1 MHRGGD
7 RSGGPSGG
15 GERSGG
21 RFQRGPSRWSSGGGG
36 GGGGG
41 GSPPHRF
48 SRGGGDGGGGGGGGG
63 RFHPYR
69 GSSDYSG
76 GGGGGGGGYRGG
88 GGGDDFGEQRHRYG
102 GGNRGG
108 GRGDFQD
115 HDSRSN
121 YVKLFVGSVPRT
133 ATEED
138 VRPLFEEHGD
148 VLEVALIKDRKTGEQ
163 QGCCFVKYAT
173 SEEAERAIRG
183 LHNQYTLPGAM
194 GPVQVRYADGERE
207 RHGAMEHKLFVA
219 SLNKQATPKEIEEI
233 FAPYGHVEDVYIMKD
248 GMRQSRGCGFVKF
261 SSKEPAVAAMNALN
275 GTYIMRGCEQPLV
288 IRFADPKR
296 PRPGESRGGPTFG
309 GPGFSPRSDAALVIR
324 PTANLDEPRGRHMP
338 PDSWRPSSP
347 RSMAP
352 NQYNNFGSDNPLALS
367 GGAVT
372 PADTGAFRPSMFPG
386 NGSLS
391 TQTAVPT
398 SSHMGMNPPMV
409 QGHHLGGQQIPPMQK
424 PPGQPQNFPVQLQNA
439 QQGQPLQGPIPQIG
453 QLQVPQSTGPVSFG
467 QNIPSMQLPGQP
479 AASQPLMQQNA
490 SLGALQAPSS
500 VQSNPMQAVPSQ
512 QQLPTSVAPQMLQQS
527 MQQMPSQ
534 APQLLLQ
541 QQAALQSSYQSSQQ
555 AIYQLQQQLQLM
567 QQQSNLNQQPSA
579 QVPKQQSGQPVPSS
593 APGAPGA
600 IIPTNI
606 NAIPQQVGSPAV
618 SLTCN
623 WTEHTSPEGFKYYYN
638 SVTRE
643 SKWEKPEE
651 YVLYEQQQQQ
661 HQQKLL
667 LLQQHQQ
674 KIAAQQLQ
682 SPPQGQSLPSMQQ
695 PIQQLPQAQGP
706 TQMQMKQQELNYS
719 QLQASGSID
728 PSRIQQGI
736 QAAQERAWKS

>member
-7 RSGGPSGG
+7 RSGGPSSGG
-15 GERSGG
+15 DRSGA
-21 RFQRGPSRWSSGGGG
+21 RFQRGPSRWSGSSGGGLGGSPPNRYSSRGAADGG

-41 GSPPHRF
+41 GS
-48 SRGGGDGGGGGGGGG
+48 GGGG

-69 GSSDYSG
+69 GSSDYSS
-76 GGGGGGGGYRGG
+76 GGGGYRGG
-88 GGGDDFGEQRHRYG
+88 SGVGNDFGDQRQRYG

-183 LHNQYTLPGAM
+183 LHNHYTLPGAM
-194 GPVQVRYADGERE
+194 GPIQVRYADGERE
-207 RHGAMEHKLFVA
+207 RHGAIEHKLFVA

-233 FAPYGHVEDVYIMKD
+233 FAPYGHVEDVYIMRDSVK
-248 GMRQSRGCGFVKF
+248 QSRGCGFVKF
-261 SSKEPAVAAMNALN
+261 SSKEAAVEAMNALS
-275 GTYIMRGCEQPLV
+275 GTYTMRGCEQPLI

-296 PRPGESRGGPTFG
+296 PRPGESRGRPAFG

-324 PTANLDEPRGRHMP
+324 PTANLDESRGQHMLP
-338 PDSWRPSSP
+338 ESWRPSSP
-347 RSMAP
+347 RPMAP

-367 GGAVT
+367 GGTVT
-372 PADTGAFRPSMFPG
+372 SADTATFRPPMFPG

-391 TQTAVPT
+391 NQTAVPT
-398 SSHMGMNPPMV
+398 SSHMGMNTPMV
-409 QGHHLGGQQIPPMQK
+409 QEHHLRGQQIPSLQK
-424 PPGQPQNFPVQLQNA
+424 PPGPPQNFAVQLQNA
-439 QQGQPLQGPIPQIG
+439 QPGQPLQGHIPQIG
-453 QLQVPQSTGPVSFG
+453 QLQAPQSTGPVSFG
-467 QNIPSMQLPGQP
+467 QNISSMQLPGQP
-479 AASQPLMQQNA
+479 PASQPLMQRNA
-490 SLGALQAPSS
+490 SLGALHAPPSG
-500 VQSNPMQAVPSQ
+500 QSNPMQAVPGQ

-579 QVPKQQSGQPVPSS
+579 QSGQPVQSS
-593 APGAPGA
+593 NTGDPGA
-600 IIPTNI
+600 IIPTKI
-606 NAIPQQVGSPAV
+606 NAISQQVGSSAV
-618 SLTCN
+618 SSTCN

-638 SVTRE
+638 SITRE

-651 YVLYEQQQQQ
+651 YVLYEQQQQ
-661 HQQKLL
+661 KLL

-674 KIAAQQLQ
+674 NIAVQQLQ
-682 SPPQGQSLPSMQQ
+682 SPPQGQSLPSMQ
-695 PIQQLPQAQGP
+695 PIQQLPQAQGQ
-706 TQMQMKQQELNYS
+706 TQMHMKQQELNYS
-719 QLQASGSID
+719 QFQAAGSID
-728 PSRIQQGI
+728 PNRIQQGI
-736 QAAQERAWKS
+736 PAAQERAWKN

>member
-7 RSGGPSGG
+7 
-15 GERSGG
+15 RSGG
-21 RFQRGPSRWSSGGGG
+21 RFQRGPSRWSGG

-41 GSPPHRF
+41 GSPTHRYS
-48 SRGGGDGGGGGGGGG
+48 SRGGVDGGGGGGGGGGG

-76 GGGGGGGGYRGG
+76 GLGGGGGYRGG
-88 GGGDDFGEQRHRYG
+88 GDDLGEQRHRYG

-133 ATEED
+133 ATDED

-148 VLEVALIKDRKTGEQ
+148 VLEVALIRDRKTGEQ

-173 SEEAERAIRG
+173 SVEAERAIRG

-207 RHGAMEHKLFVA
+207 RHGTIEHKLFVA
-219 SLNKQATPKEIEEI
+219 SLNKQATPKEVEEI

-324 PTANLDEPRGRHMP
+324 PTANLDEPRGGRHMP

-352 NQYNNFGSDNPLALS
+352 NQYNNFVSDNPLALS

-372 PADTGAFRPSMFPG
+372 SADTAAFRPPIFPG

-391 TQTAVPT
+391 SQTAVPT

-409 QGHHLGGQQIPPMQK
+409 QGHHLGSQQIPPMQK
-424 PPGQPQNFPVQLQNA
+424 PPGPPQNFPVQLQNA
-439 QQGQPLQGPIPQIG
+439 QQGQHLQGPIPQIG
-453 QLQVPQSTGPVSFG
+453 QLQVPQSTGPVSYG
-467 QNIPSMQLPGQP
+467 QNMPSMQLPGQP
-479 AASQPLMQQNA
+479 PASQPLMQHNA
-490 SLGALQAPSS
+490 SLQAPPSA
-500 VQSNPMQAVPSQ
+500 QSNSVQAVPGQ
-512 QQLPTSVAPQMLQQS
+512 QQLPTSVAPQLLQQS

-567 QQQSNLNQQPSA
+567 QQQSNLNQQPAA
-579 QVPKQQSGQPVPSS
+579 QVSKQQTGQTVQSS
-593 APGAPGA
+593 TPGGTPGA
-600 IIPTNI
+600 IISTNI

-638 SVTRE
+638 SITRE

-661 HQQKLL
+661 QKLL

-674 KIAAQQLQ
+674 KIAVQQLQ
-682 SPPQGQSLPSMQQ
+682 SAPQGQSLPSMQ
-695 PIQQLPQAQGP
+695 PVQQLPQAQGQ
-706 TQMQMKQQELNYS
+706 TQLQMKQQELNYS
-719 QLQASGSID
+719 QLQAAGSID

-736 QAAQERAWKS
+736 QAGQEHAWKS

>member
-1 MHRGGD
+1 MHRGGGD
-7 RSGGPSGG
+7 
-15 GERSGG
+15 RSGG

-41 GSPPHRF
+41 GGSPPHRY
-48 SRGGGDGGGGGGGGG
+48 SRGGEEGGGGGG

-76 GGGGGGGGYRGG
+76 GGGGGGGYRGG
-88 GGGDDFGEQRHRYG
+88 GGVDDFGKQRHRYG

-173 SEEAERAIRG
+173 SEEADRAIRG

-207 RHGAMEHKLFVA
+207 RHGAIEHKLFVA

-233 FAPYGHVEDVYIMKD
+233 FAPYGHVEDVYIMRD

-261 SSKEPAVAAMNALN
+261 SSKEPAVAAMNALS

-296 PRPGESRGGPTFG
+296 PRPGESRGGPAFG

-338 PDSWRPSSP
+338 SDSWRPSSP
-347 RSMAP
+347 RSMAS
-352 NQYNNFGSDNPLALS
+352 NQYNNFGSDNPLAL

-372 PADTGAFRPSMFPG
+372 SADTAGFRPPMFPG

-398 SSHMGMNPPMV
+398 SSHVGMNPPMV
-409 QGHHLGGQQIPPMQK
+409 QGHHLGSQQIPPMQK
-424 PPGQPQNFPVQLQNA
+424 PPGPPQNFPVQLQNA
-439 QQGQPLQGPIPQIG
+439 QQGQPLQGSIQQIG
-453 QLQVPQSTGPVSFG
+453 QLQVPQSTGPVSYG
-467 QNIPSMQLPGQP
+467 QNMPSMQLPGQP
-479 AASQPLMQQNA
+479 PASQPLMQQNA

-500 VQSNPMQAVPSQ
+500 VQSNPMQGQ

-567 QQQSNLNQQPSA
+567 QQQTNLNQQPPA
-579 QVPKQQSGQPVPSS
+579 QVPK
-593 APGAPGA
+593 
-600 IIPTNI
+600 
-606 NAIPQQVGSPAV
+606 QQVGSPAV
-618 SLTCN
+618 SSTCN

-651 YVLYEQQQQQ
+651 FVLYEQQQQQ
-661 HQQKLL
+661 QQQQKLL

-682 SPPQGQSLPSMQQ
+682 SPPQGQSLPSMQ
-695 PIQQLPQAQGP
+695 PIQQLSQAQGQ
-706 TQMQMKQQELNYS
+706 TQMPMKQQELNYS
-719 QLQASGSID
+719 QLQAAGSID

>member
-1 MHRGGD
+1 MNRGGD
-7 RSGGPSGG
+7 RSGGPSNGG
-15 GERSGG
+15 DRSGA
-21 RFQRGPSRWSSGGGG
+21 RFQRGPSRWSGSGGGG
-36 GGGGG
+36 LG
-41 GSPPHRF
+41 GSPPHRYS
-48 SRGGGDGGGGGGGGG
+48 SRGAADGGGGGGGGG

-69 GSSDYSG
+69 GSSDYSS
-76 GGGGGGGGYRGG
+76 GGGGYRGG
-88 GGGDDFGEQRHRYG
+88 GGGGNDFGEQRQRYG

-138 VRPLFEEHGD
+138 IRPLFEEHGD

-194 GPVQVRYADGERE
+194 GPIQVRYADGERE
-207 RHGAMEHKLFVA
+207 RHGATEHKLFVA

-233 FAPYGHVEDVYIMKD
+233 FAPYGHVEDVYIMRD

-261 SSKEPAVAAMNALN
+261 SSKEPAVEAMNALN

-296 PRPGESRGGPTFG
+296 PRPAESRGGPAFG

-324 PTANLDEPRGRHMP
+324 PTANLDESRGRHMP
-338 PDSWRPSSP
+338 PESWHPSSP

-352 NQYNNFGSDNPLALS
+352 NLYNNFGSDNPLALS
-367 GGAVT
+367 GGTVT
-372 PADTGAFRPSMFPG
+372 SADNAAFRPPMFPG

-391 TQTAVPT
+391 NQTAVPT
-398 SSHMGMNPPMV
+398 SSHMGMNTPMV
-409 QGHHLGGQQIPPMQK
+409 QGHHLGGQQIPTLQK
-424 PPGQPQNFPVQLQNA
+424 PPGPPQNFPVQLQNA
-439 QQGQPLQGPIPQIG
+439 QPGQPLQGPIPQIG

-467 QNIPSMQLPGQP
+467 QNISSMQLPGQP
-479 AASQPLMQQNA
+479 PASQPLMQQNA
-490 SLGALQAPSS
+490 SLGALQAPPS
-500 VQSNPMQAVPSQ
+500 VQSNSMQAVPGQ

-579 QVPKQQSGQPVPSS
+579 QVPKQQSGQPVQSS
-593 APGAPGA
+593 NPGAPGA
-600 IIPTNI
+600 IVPINI
-606 NAIPQQVGSPAV
+606 NATPQQVGSPAV

-638 SVTRE
+638 SITRE

-651 YVLYEQQQQQ
+651 YVLYEQQQ
-661 HQQKLL
+661 KLL

-674 KIAAQQLQ
+674 KIAVQQLQ
-682 SPPQGQSLPSMQQ
+682 SPPQGQSLTSMQ
-695 PIQQLPQAQGP
+695 PIQQLPQAQGQ
-706 TQMQMKQQELNYS
+706 TQMHMKQQELNYS
-719 QLQASGSID
+719 QFQSAGSID
-728 PSRIQQGI
+728 PNRIQQGI
-736 QAAQERAWKS
+736 QAGQERAWKS

>member
-15 GERSGG
+15 GDRSGG

-36 GGGGG
+36 GGG
-41 GSPPHRF
+41 SPPHRY
-48 SRGGGDGGGGGGGGG
+48 SRGGGDGGGG

-69 GSSDYSG
+69 GSSDYSS
-76 GGGGGGGGYRGG
+76 GGGGGGGYRGGG

-207 RHGAMEHKLFVA
+207 RHGAIEHKLFVA

-261 SSKEPAVAAMNALN
+261 SSKEPAVAAMNALS
-275 GTYIMRGCEQPLV
+275 GTYIMRGCEQPLI

-296 PRPGESRGGPTFG
+296 PRPGESRGGPAYG

-372 PADTGAFRPSMFPG
+372 PADTAAFRPMFPG

-424 PPGQPQNFPVQLQNA
+424 TPGQPHNLPVQLQNA

-453 QLQVPQSTGPVSFG
+453 QLHVPQSTGPVSFG
-467 QNIPSMQLPGQP
+467 QNMPSMQLPGQP
-479 AASQPLMQQNA
+479 VASQPLMQQNA
-490 SLGALQAPSS
+490 SLGALQVPSS
-500 VQSNPMQAVPSQ
+500 VQSNSMQAVPGQ
-512 QQLPTSVAPQMLQQS
+512 HQLPTSVAPQMLQQS

-606 NAIPQQVGSPAV
+606 NVIPQQVGSPAV

-661 HQQKLL
+661 QQQQKLL

-695 PIQQLPQAQGP
+695 PIQQLPQAQGQP
-706 TQMQMKQQELNYS
+706 QMQMKQQELNYS
-719 QLQASGSID
+719 QLQAAGSID

>member
-1 MHRGGD
+1 
-7 RSGGPSGG
+7 
-15 GERSGG
+15 
-21 RFQRGPSRWSSGGGG
+21 
-36 GGGGG
+36 
-41 GSPPHRF
+41 
-48 SRGGGDGGGGGGGGG
+48 
-63 RFHPYR
+63 
-69 GSSDYSG
+69 
-76 GGGGGGGGYRGG
+76 
-88 GGGDDFGEQRHRYG
+88 
-102 GGNRGG
+102 
-108 GRGDFQD
+108 
-115 HDSRSN
+115 
-121 YVKLFVGSVPRT
+121 
-133 ATEED
+133 
-138 VRPLFEEHGD
+138 
-148 VLEVALIKDRKTGEQ
+148 
-163 QGCCFVKYAT
+163 
-173 SEEAERAIRG
+173 
-183 LHNQYTLPGAM
+183 M

-207 RHGAMEHKLFVA
+207 RHGAIEHKLFVA

-233 FAPYGHVEDVYIMKD
+233 FAPYGHVEDVYIMRD

-261 SSKEPAVAAMNALN
+261 SSKESAVAAMNALN

-296 PRPGESRGGPTFG
+296 PRPGESRSGPSFG

-352 NQYNNFGSDNPLALS
+352 NQYNNFGSDNPLMLS

-372 PADTGAFRPSMFPG
+372 SADTAAFRPPMFHG
-386 NGSLS
+386 NGSVS
-391 TQTAVPT
+391 TQTGAPT
-398 SSHMGMNPPMV
+398 SSHTGMNPPMV
-409 QGHHLGGQQIPPMQK
+409 QGHHLGGQQIPTMQK
-424 PPGQPQNFPVQLQNA
+424 PPGPPQNFPVQLQNA

-453 QLQVPQSTGPVSFG
+453 QLQVPQSMGPVSFG
-467 QNIPSMQLPGQP
+467 QNMPSMQLPGQP
-479 AASQPLMQQNA
+479 PASQPLMQQNA
-490 SLGALQAPSS
+490 SLGALQAASS
-500 VQSNPMQAVPSQ
+500 VQSNPMQAVPGQ
-512 QQLPTSVAPQMLQQS
+512 QQLPTSVAPPMLQQS

-567 QQQSNLNQQPSA
+567 QQQTNLNQQAPA
-579 QVPKQQSGQPVPSS
+579 QVAKQQSGQPVQSS
-593 APGAPGA
+593 TPGAPGA

-661 HQQKLL
+661 QQQQKLL

-674 KIAAQQLQ
+674 NIAAQQLQ
-682 SPPQGQSLPSMQQ
+682 SPPHGQSLPSMQ
-695 PIQQLPQAQGP
+695 PIQQLPQAQGQA
-706 TQMQMKQQELNYS
+706 QMQMKQQELNYS
-719 QLQASGSID
+719 QLQAAGSID

-736 QAAQERAWKS
+736 QAAQECSWKS

>member
-15 GERSGG
+15 DRSGG
-21 RFQRGPSRWSSGGGG
+21 RFQRGPSRWSSSGGGG
-36 GGGGG
+36 GNGG
-41 GSPPHRF
+41 GSPPHRHS
-48 SRGGGDGGGGGGGGG
+48 SRGGGDGGDGGG

-76 GGGGGGGGYRGG
+76 GGGGGGAGGGGYR
-88 GGGDDFGEQRHRYG
+88 GGGDDFGEQRNRYG
-102 GGNRGG
+102 SGGGGGRGG
-108 GRGDFQD
+108 GRGDFSD
-115 HDSRSN
+115 NDSKPS

-133 ATEED
+133 AVEND

-148 VLEVALIKDRKTGEQ
+148 VIEVALIKDRKTGEQ

-173 SEEAERAIRG
+173 SEEAERAIRA

-194 GPVQVRYADGERE
+194 GPIQVRYADGERE
-207 RHGAMEHKLFVA
+207 RHGAIEHKLFVA
-219 SLNKQATPKEIEEI
+219 SLSRQATPKEIEEI
-233 FAPYGHVEDVYIMKD
+233 FAPYGHVEDVYIMRD

-261 SSKEPAVAAMNALN
+261 SSRESAVAAMNALN

-296 PRPGESRGGPTFG
+296 PRPGESRGGPAFG

-324 PTANLDEPRGRHMP
+324 PTANLDEPRGRHMQ
-338 PDSWRPSSP
+338 PDSWRPTSP

-352 NQYNNFGSDNPLALS
+352 NQYNNLGSDNSVALT
-367 GGAVT
+367 GGTVT
-372 PADTGAFRPSMFPG
+372 SSADTAAFQPPIFSG

-391 TQTAVPT
+391 IQTAVPT
-398 SSHMGMNPPMV
+398 SSHMGLNLPMV
-409 QGHHLGGQQIPPMQK
+409 QGHHLGGQQIPSLQK
-424 PPGQPQNFPVQLQNA
+424 PPGPAQNFPVQMQNA
-439 QQGQPLQGPIPQIG
+439 KQGQPMQGNIPHIG
-453 QLQVPQSTGPVSFG
+453 QLQVPPSTGPVSFG
-467 QNIPSMQLPGQP
+467 QNMAPLQLPGQP
-479 AASQPLMQQNA
+479 PVSQQLMHQNS

-500 VQSNPMQAVPSQ
+500 VQSNLIQAVPGQ
-512 QQLPTSVAPQMLQQS
+512 QQFPTSVTPQMLQ
-527 MQQMPSQ
+527 QQMPSQ

-567 QQQSNLNQQPSA
+567 QQQSNLNQQHPG
-579 QVPKQQSGQPVPSS
+579 QVTNQQSGQPVHSS
-593 APGAPGA
+593 TPGAPGA
-600 IIPTNI
+600 IQTHI
-606 NAIPQQVGSPAV
+606 NSIPQQLTSPEV
-618 SLTCN
+618 SLSCN

-638 SVTRE
+638 SITRE

-651 YVLYEQQQQQ
+651 YVLYEQQQKQQ
-661 HQQKLL
+661 QQKLL

-674 KIAAQQLQ
+674 KIAVQQLQ
-682 SPPQGQSLPSMQQ
+682 SPPQGQSLSSMQ
-695 PIQQLPQAQGP
+695 PIQQLPQAQQGQP
-706 TQMQMKQQELNYS
+706 QMQMKQQELNYT
-719 QLQASGSID
+719 QLQAAGCID
-728 PSRIQQGI
+728 PTRIQQGI